1 MGGRL
6 TVLAVHPAV
15 EPGHLPWST
24 WKLVRA
30 ARVVAPG
37 HTPWT
42 SALREAGV
50 PVEPVDVVDTEGS
63 TASVLH
69 ACATS
74 SSVVWV
80 DDGTPE
86 SSRVT
91 TALGALEGMP
101 APDLVEVGGGVPGHE
116 VLSLVGVM
124 DRLRSPGGCPWDA
137 EQTHESL
144 LPYLLEESYEVVD
157 AVRSGDAD
165 HLREELGDLLLQ
177 VVFHARVA
185 QEGAS
190 PFDVDD
196 VARGI
201 VDKLIRRHPHVFSG
215 AIADDAADVADRWED
230 LKRAEKGRT
239 SVLDGIPVSQPAL
252 SLAQTYLRKAS
263 SVDGVDVPPPAEVS
277 TVGDE
282 RGLGE
287 LLLALVAHAQA
298 RGWDAEAALRSAAAA
313 YAEQVRTQETRNS
326 SADSSR

>member
-1 MGGRL
+1 
-6 TVLAVHPAV
+6 
-15 EPGHLPWST
+15 
-24 WKLVRA
+24 
-30 ARVVAPG
+30 
-37 HTPWT
+37 
-42 SALREAGV
+42 
-50 PVEPVDVVDTEGS
+50 
-63 TASVLH
+63 
-69 ACATS
+69 
-74 SSVVWV
+74 
-80 DDGTPE
+80 
-86 SSRVT
+86 
-91 TALGALEGMP
+91 
-101 APDLVEVGGGVPGHE
+101 
-116 VLSLVGVM
+116 M

-313 YAEQVRTQETRNS
+313 YAEQVRTQETRSS